1 MTHQP
6 PAEPAIIPSDTTH
19 DQTADR
25 KRARQ
30 WLKTLNVSPNPELVE
45 GLIPLVSLYPKKSV
59 LGFYAGRL
67 LKKGKLPTEE
77 AVLKLL
83 WGQLEQIIYS
93 IKALE
98 SRTGRDP
105 FITPEQE
112 TEILQWVDN
121 FWAQHGEGPLWS
133 ELAENFHWSRTQQ
146 NRLIHYLAAR
156 GLVTFSFAP
165 RSLKTVRGA
174 TTIPS
179 LEGPGSGS

>member
-67 LKKGKLPTEE
+67 L
-77 AVLKLL
+77 
-83 WGQLEQIIYS
+83 
-93 IKALE
+93 
-98 SRTGRDP
+98 
-105 FITPEQE
+105 
-112 TEILQWVDN
+112 
-121 FWAQHGEGPLWS
+121 
-133 ELAENFHWSRTQQ
+133 
-146 NRLIHYLAAR
+146 
-156 GLVTFSFAP
+156 
-165 RSLKTVRGA
+165 
-174 TTIPS
+174 
-179 LEGPGSGS
+179 